1 MIDKKGLRVLSA
13 LDSPKQ
19 RQVLAQELDYQKST
33 VTEAL
38 GELERLDLIYKEKQG
53 ARTVAK
59 PGDARCVEVFQ
70 SLTRS
75 NPHVDFPDLLTS
87 SMLNVLFYLSS
98 DNPLTATELTER
110 TGHARATIYRN
121 LRTLTNRAMATKK
134 HSRYKLREE
143 FDELHTFAYE
153 LRHHG
158 HRVRIKRDIDGG
170 TIVWESHT
178 EFLVRTESDVE
189 DSNYHR
195 TGLDAFSEYGLQF
208 FTTSEQYYFYSEE
221 RESLAPED
229 QVCHLLL
236 IENDSRHRKY
246 ALLLVAEM
254 ELSKETLRESASYY
268 GIEDV
273 VMPLVEFLRSE
284 GKTTSEN
291 TPRWEEFETLLSE
304 YEVEL

>member
-1 MIDKKGLRVLSA
+1 MIDEIGLRVLSH
-13 LDSPKQ
+13 LNSPKP
-19 RQVLAQELDYQKST
+19 RQELATELNYREST
-33 VTEAL
+33 ISRAL
-38 GELERLDLIYKEKQG
+38 GNLERLDLIHKEEAGNQTI
-53 ARTVAK
+53 AR
-59 PGDARCVEVFQ
+59 PGDAQCVEVFQ
-70 SLTRS
+70 SLTRA

-134 HSRYKLREE
+134 HSRYRLREE

-178 EFLVRTESDVE
+178 EFLVRTESDIE

-229 QVCHLLL
+229 LVCHLLL

-254 ELSKETLRESASYY
+254 GMSKETLRESASYY

-273 VMPLVEFLRSE
+273 VMPLVEFLRSGGE
-284 GKTTSEN
+284 TTSEN
-291 TPRWEEFETLLSE
+291 TPQWEEFETLMSE